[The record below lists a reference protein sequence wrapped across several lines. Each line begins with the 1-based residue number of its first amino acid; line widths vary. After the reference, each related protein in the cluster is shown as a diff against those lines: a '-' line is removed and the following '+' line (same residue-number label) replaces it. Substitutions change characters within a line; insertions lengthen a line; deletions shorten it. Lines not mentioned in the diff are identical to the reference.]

1 MALSAFEKIGLE
13 KYMQQTSFEDLYYL
27 SMCKAI
33 NRKKDYLSYTDLL
46 EFFTEYVLS
55 FFGGKKKASIKNI
68 IKYVYWVNTMLIW
81 LKDSTIK
88 VNDILMGKVR
98 LINSEYKSY
107 IKNNEDVIE
116 DDLSTYIL
124 ALQKTLN
131 ESFPLSNEEET
142 MNYIK
147 EINRLQDEVASL
159 TKDADNQ
166 KKEHDI
172 LEKTCNE
179 QAEKLK
185 AMQQKATL
193 SKNEAQTLQSENK
206 ALRKEIEKLN
216 TNVSDLQAQ
225 SAKLKENVEFL
236 TNASEVERQTQKEID
251 ELLLSK
257 LISKSATMEEL
268 VAFLRDNNHEGD
280 AKTIHDSLLRLKKL
294 VNVSKAIVGDDLVYD
309 IAFPKIETDNIFNIK
324 VKPGCACYDI
334 LLLGD
339 MHILSFKM
347 QLIEDY
353 YKILN
358 YCAENNVK
366 LIIDV
371 GDFFGF
377 KKSFI
382 NDRLN
387 GLTKCKK
394 IVDETITKLPY
405 YEGIYHALLGGN
417 HDSLACNLGF
427 DPIKMLTEE
436 RDDFISLG
444 YNHAMVTFNGQR
456 SILSNFMVHHI
467 NEKFPDPVM
476 DDKYDNEKLLKVLN
490 TYYASN
496 NLSRDDSY
504 IDILGHFH
512 RSGLDMA
519 NSICRVPSLRYDR
532 VNNGAWHLKVYLDEE
547 AKIKH
552 MVFMPLDVHSKIL
565 PITEIGYQKLVL
577 K

>member
-1 MALSAFEKIGLE
+1 MAFSVFEKIALE
-13 KYMQQTSFEDLYYL
+13 KYMQQTSLANLYYL
-27 SMCKAI
+27 SMCEAI
-33 NRKKDYLSYTDLL
+33 NRKKDSLSYTDLL
-46 EFFTEYVLS
+46 EFFTEYVLN
-55 FFGGKKKASIKNI
+55 FFSGKKKASIKNV

-81 LKDSTIK
+81 IKESELKVTD
-88 VNDILMGKVR
+88 VLMGKVR
-98 LINSEYKSY
+98 LINSEYDNY
-107 IKNNEDVIE
+107 LKNNEEVVE
-116 DDLSTYIL
+116 NDLNTYIL

-142 MNYIK
+142 INYIK
-147 EINRLQDEVASL
+147 EINRLQDELANL
-159 TKDADNQ
+159 TRSADNQ
-166 KKEHDI
+166 KKEYDI
-172 LEKTCNE
+172 LEKKCNE

-185 AMQQKATL
+185 AKQQENIL
-193 SKNEAQTLQSENK
+193 SKNVVQTLQSENK
-206 ALRKEIEKLN
+206 VLKTEIESLN
-216 TNVSDLQAQ
+216 SSVSELQAQ

-236 TNASEVERQTQKEID
+236 TNASELERQTQKEID

-257 LISKSATMEEL
+257 LVSKSATMEEL
-268 VAFLRDNNHEGD
+268 VTFLHINNYEVD
-280 AKTIHDSLLRLKKL
+280 PKMIHDSLLRLKKL
-294 VNVSKAIVGDDLVYD
+294 VNVTKAIVGDDLVYN

-324 VKPGCACYDI
+324 VKPGCECYDI
-334 LLLGD
+334 LLLSD
-339 MHILSFKM
+339 MHILSLKT
-347 QLIEDY
+347 QVIEDY
-353 YKILN
+353 NKILN
-358 YCAENNVK
+358 YCVENNVK
-366 LIIDV
+366 LILDV

-377 KKSFI
+377 KNSFI
-382 NDRLN
+382 NDKLS

-394 IVDETITKLPY
+394 IVDETITLLPCY
-405 YEGIYHALLGGN
+405 KGIYHALLGGN

-456 SILSNFMVHHI
+456 SLLSNFMVHHI

-476 DDKYDNEKLLKVLN
+476 EDKYDDVKLLQVLN

-504 IDILGHFH
+504 IDVLGHFH
-512 RSGLDMA
+512 RSGLDMV

-547 AKIKH
+547 AKIKY

-565 PITEIGYQKLVL
+565 PITEIEYQKLVL